1 MKSIKRGRGP
11 SFMGGVGSVAAA
23 VFGVFW
29 TIAAMSMGAPGL
41 FAGFGLIF
49 IGLAV
54 AQAAYNFKNA
64 TGKSRYSEYDIVDEQ
79 EEPDPLNERFGEPAD
94 WQQTAQSGEGERG
107 AFAFC
112 PYCGTKREADHIYCG
127 KCGKRIA

>member
-23 VFGVFW
+23 VFGIFW
-29 TIAAMSMGAPGL
+29 TITAMSMGAPGL

-54 AQAAYNFKNA
+54 AQAVYNFNNAAGKN
-64 TGKSRYSEYDIVDEQ
+64 RYSEYDIVDEQ
-79 EEPDPLNERFGEPAD
+79 EEPDPLNERYGEPAD
-94 WQQTAQSGEGERG
+94 WQQPEDEKRD

-112 PYCGTKREADHIYCG
+112 PYCGTKRDADHIYCG
-127 KCGKRIA
+127 KCGKKIA